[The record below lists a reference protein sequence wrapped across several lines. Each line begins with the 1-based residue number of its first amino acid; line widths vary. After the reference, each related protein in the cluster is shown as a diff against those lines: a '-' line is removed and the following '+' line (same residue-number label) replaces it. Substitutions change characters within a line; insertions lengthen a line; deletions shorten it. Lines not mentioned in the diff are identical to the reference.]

1 MGKGCLYGGILVHEM
16 IHALGYDH
24 MQNNIDR
31 DRYVQILWN
40 NIQLNKEGNFKKV
53 NPVNFGNFGTSYDY
67 YSVMHYFRN
76 AFGIN
81 GRDTIVP
88 LDSKFA
94 NVIGQQKISS
104 GDVTRLRNMYGC

>member
-1 MGKGCLYGGILVHEM
+1 MGQGCLSGGIMVHEM

-24 MQNNIDR
+24 MQNHIDR

-40 NIQLNKEGNFKKV
+40 NIQPQDRHNFEKV
-53 NPVNFGNFGTSYDY
+53 NPGNFGNFGTSYDP

-81 GRDTIVP
+81 RRDTIVP
-88 LDSKFA
+88 LDSRFA